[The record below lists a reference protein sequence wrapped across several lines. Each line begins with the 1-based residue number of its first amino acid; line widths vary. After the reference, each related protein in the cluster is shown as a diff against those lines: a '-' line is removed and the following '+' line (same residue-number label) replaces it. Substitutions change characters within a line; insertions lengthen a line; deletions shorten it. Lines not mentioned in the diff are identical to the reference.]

1 MASQTL
7 TNTSVPLK
15 PETRPV
21 WFLFGCL
28 EDTSGLT
35 RISIGKVP
43 FAVGRASSSDFRL
56 SSRNVSSY
64 HAQIL
69 AAGEAVL
76 VRDLGST
83 NGTYVNGR
91 RIVEPT
97 PVGEGDLIQFADME
111 FRLGCAETPS
121 GEHTAIADRPEEGWL
136 ISRMHEVVNQDRFE
150 MAFQP
155 IVSASDLRL
164 EAVEAL
170 VRCDVVGLESPIAL
184 FEAATKLGLEE
195 RLSDMCRTKAVR
207 ALGESPFR
215 SKLFLNTH
223 PHEYLGAELVAS
235 LKRLRDAAANRPLV
249 LEIHEAAV
257 PELAAMREFRAALRD
272 LGIGLAYDDFGAGQS
287 RLLELTGVPPDYL
300 KFDRSLVKDIA
311 TSSASHRGLLRSLLT
326 HAADTGIATIA
337 EGLDD
342 QETADICREIGF
354 THFQGFHLGR
364 PVFPAELPRESHRD

>member
-1 MASQTL
+1 
-7 TNTSVPLK
+7 
-15 PETRPV
+15 
-21 WFLFGCL
+21 
-28 EDTSGLT
+28 
-35 RISIGKVP
+35 
-43 FAVGRASSSDFRL
+43 SSDFRL
-56 SSRNVSSY
+56 SSRNVSSF

-121 GEHTAIADRPEEGWL
+121 GEHTAVADPPEEGWL

-155 IVSASDLRL
+155 IVRADDLRL

-170 VRCDVVGLESPIAL
+170 VRCDVVGLQSPIAL
-184 FEAATKLGLEE
+184 FEAATQLGLEE
-195 RLSDMCRTKAVR
+195 RLSDMCRAKAVR

-215 SKLFLNTH
+215 RKLFLNTH

-235 LKRLRDAAANRPLV
+235 LKRLRDDAASRPLV
-249 LEIHEAAV
+249 LEI
-257 PELAAMREFRAALRD
+257 
-272 LGIGLAYDDFGAGQS
+272 
-287 RLLELTGVPPDYL
+287 
-300 KFDRSLVKDIA
+300 
-311 TSSASHRGLLRSLLT
+311 
-326 HAADTGIATIA
+326 
-337 EGLDD
+337 
-342 QETADICREIGF
+342 
-354 THFQGFHLGR
+354 
-364 PVFPAELPRESHRD
+364 